1 MVSRENA
8 TLGLGLVVGA
18 VCFLAAGVRGL
29 ENLLGLAPYL
39 IAALATGLGPQLYLS
54 ALDTTTSVR
63 LRIRTGTFVTG
74 YLAALG
80 LSPSMQ
86 TTEQGRA
93 IVAAFLGVATPERT
107 SAVSSGIDSRVSMI
121 ASTKALA
128 WPTMP
133 GEPES
138 T

>member
-29 ENLLGLAPYL
+29 ENLLGLAAYL

-93 IVAAFLGVATPERT
+93 IVAAFLGVLVGGLLTYEFVTGFYRE
-107 SAVSSGIDSRVSMI
+107 G
-121 ASTKALA
+121 
-128 WPTMP
+128 
-133 GEPES
+133 
-138 T
+138 